1 MRLARPLLRRAP
13 MKITLE
19 GTFDARAAEA
29 LCKTLGTL
37 GTEPVAIDFS
47 RVRHFVDFAV
57 AVLTSG
63 LQGRTVELRGLS
75 RHQEA
80 VFRYLGI
87 EVAARENRR
96 YGRAEEVL
104 AL

>member
-1 MRLARPLLRRAP
+1 MH
-13 MKITLE
+13 ITLE
-19 GTFDARAAEA
+19 GTFDASAAAA
-29 LCKTLGTL
+29 LCQTLAAA

-63 LQGRTVELRGLS
+63 LQGRQVELRGLS

-80 VFRYLGI
+80 VFRYFG
-87 EVAARENRR
+87 VPVVGRGSSQ